1 MKKWLCLILLCF
13 IPIKVF
19 AVSLDGATSVILMD
33 MDTTRVLLSKN
44 VHTVRSVASISKI
57 MTT

>member
-33 MDTTRVLLSKN
+33 MDTTRVLLFKKCSYC
-44 VHTVRSVASISKI
+44 
-57 MTT
+57 